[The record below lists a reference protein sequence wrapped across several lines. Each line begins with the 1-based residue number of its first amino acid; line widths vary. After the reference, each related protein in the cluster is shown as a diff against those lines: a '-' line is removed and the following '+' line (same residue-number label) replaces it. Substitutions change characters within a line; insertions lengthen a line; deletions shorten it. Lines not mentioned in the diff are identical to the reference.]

1 MTQEIETGTWHYGL
15 MARWWAEFERPEPE
29 ELAFF
34 GDAIRRYGEPALDLG
49 CGTGRILLP
58 LVAAGLDVDG
68 TDISPDMIRLAAD
81 AANEAGV
88 SPRLVV
94 QAGQDLDL
102 ARRYRTI
109 YLCDVFGLGG
119 RRDWD
124 REILHRAFRH
134 LEPGGAVLIRH
145 EFPYEGLDAE
155 RWGVWLPDGRA
166 SLPRPW
172 PDQGDRKRTADGDEI
187 ELIGRLVAFDPY
199 VQRRDLELRARLWRK
214 GEVVAEETGALS
226 ENLYFA
232 QEILLLLAEA
242 GFRDVVVEAGSS
254 RRPASQD
261 DGVVVFIGRRP
272 GDGAAK
278 P

>member
-1 MTQEIETGTWHYGL
+1 
-15 MARWWAEFERPEPE
+15 MARWWAEFERPESE

-68 TDISPDMIRLAAD
+68 TDVSPDMIRLAAD
-81 AANEAGV
+81 AASEADL

-124 REILHRAFRH
+124 REILHRAFDH
-134 LEPGGAVLIRH
+134 LEPGGALLIRH
-145 EFPYEGLDAE
+145 ELPYEGLDAE
-155 RWGVWLPDGRA
+155 RWAVWLPGGRA

-172 PDQGDRKRTADGDEI
+172 PEEGDRKRTADGDEI
-187 ELIGRLVAFDPY
+187 ELIGRLVNLDPY
-199 VQRRDLELRARLWRK
+199 AQRRDLELRARLWHE
-214 GEVVAEETGALS
+214 GEVIADELGALS

-232 QEILLLLAEA
+232 QEILLLLDEA
-242 GFRDVVVEAGSS
+242 GFRDVEVEAGSS

-272 GDGAAK
+272 GDGAAR